1 MTATLLAIFPHPD
14 DETFSAGGIMAAAA
28 RDLGDNVILICAT
41 RGEAGE
47 SGDPSHNTPEAL
59 GQAREAELR
68 AAMRILSVE
77 DVRFL
82 GYRDSGME
90 GSVEAQ
96 NPQAFVQAS
105 VTEAASGLAPMIR
118 DIRPDTIVTF
128 GEDGVYGH
136 PDHIHLH
143 HVVKQAVVEAG
154 DPAWG
159 DATAAAPWR
168 TPYLYFA
175 TAPREDLEELLARP
189 RSPLASI
196 SERARANLGTPRT
209 QITTSI
215 DVTRW
220 AQQKQDAFR
229 AHHSQT
235 GEGGP
240 LSGAAPATLERRL
253 ISEHFVR
260 AALPWQS
267 EGVDIVAEVASHVAT
282 HQG

>member
-14 DETFSAGGIMAAAA
+14 DETFSAGGIMAAA

-47 SGDPSHNTPEAL
+47 SGDPNHDTPEAL

-68 AAMRILSVE
+68 AAMRALNVG

-90 GSVEAQ
+90 GSAEAQ
-96 NPQAFVQAS
+96 NPHAFVQAP
-105 VTEAASGLAPMIR
+105 VADASARLAPMIR

-143 HVVKQAVVEAG
+143 HVVKQAVLDAG
-154 DPAWG
+154 EDHLSNASSP
-159 DATAAAPWR
+159 TPWR

-196 SERARANLGTPRT
+196 SERARANLGTPRS

-220 AQQKQDAFR
+220 ARQKQDAFR

-260 AALPWQS
+260 AALPWQAD
-267 EGVDIVAEVASHVAT
+267 GVDIVAQVASDVAT
-282 HQG
+282 RQA

>member
-1 MTATLLAIFPHPD
+1 MTATLLAVFPHPD
-14 DETFSAGGIMAAAA
+14 DETFSAGGIMAAA
-28 RDLGDNVILICAT
+28 RERGDNVILICAT

-47 SGDPSHNTPEAL
+47 SGDSSHDSPETL
-59 GQAREAELR
+59 GKAREAELR
-68 AAMRILSVE
+68 AAMKFLDVE

-105 VTEAASGLAPMIR
+105 VEDAAARLAPMIR
-118 DIRPDTIVTF
+118 EIRPDTIVTF

-143 HVVKQAVVEAG
+143 HVVKRAVVEAG
-154 DPAWG
+154 DG
-159 DATAAAPWR
+159 AASTNPWQ

-175 TAPREDLEELLARP
+175 TAPREDLEEMLARP

-196 SERARANLGTPRT
+196 SERARANLGTPRA
-209 QITTSI
+209 QITNS
-215 DVTRW
+215 VNVSRW
-220 AQQKQDAFR
+220 AQQKQDAFV
-229 AHHSQT
+229 AHLSPT

-240 LSGAAPATLERRL
+240 LNGATPEVMERRL
-253 ISEHFVR
+253 TSEHFVR
-260 AALPWQS
+260 APLPWQVN
-267 EGVDIVAEVASHVAT
+267 GVDIVEAVAAEVAER
-282 HQG
+282 QD

>member
-1 MTATLLAIFPHPD
+1 M
-14 DETFSAGGIMAAAA
+14 AAA

-47 SGDPSHNTPEAL
+47 SGDPNHDTPEAL

-68 AAMRILSVE
+68 AAMQILNVH
-77 DVRFL
+77 DVQFL

-90 GSVEAQ
+90 GSEEAQ
-96 NPQAFVQAS
+96 NPLAFVQES
-105 VTEAASGLAPMIR
+105 VEDAAARLAPMIR
-118 DIRPDTIVTF
+118 DIRPDTIATF

-143 HVVKQAVVEAG
+143 HVVIQAVLYAG
-154 DPAWG
+154 DTTWG
-159 DATAAAPWR
+159 DAASPAPWQ

-196 SERARANLGTPRT
+196 SERARANRGTPRS

-220 AQQKQDAFR
+220 APQKQDAFR

-253 ISEHFVR
+253 IAEHFVR
-260 AALPWQS
+260 AALPWQA
-267 EGVDIVAEVASHVAT
+267 EGVDIVAAVASDVAMR
-282 HQG
+282 QD

>member
-14 DETFSAGGIMAAAA
+14 DETFSAGGIMAAA

-47 SGDPSHNTPEAL
+47 SGDPSHDTPETL

-68 AAMRILSVE
+68 AAMKVLNVD

-90 GSVEAQ
+90 GSAEAR

-105 VTEAASGLAPMIR
+105 VEAASARLVPMIR

-143 HVVKQAVVEAG
+143 HVVTRAVLEAG
-154 DPAWG
+154 DADWG
-159 DATAAAPWR
+159 DASSPAPWQ

-196 SERARANLGTPRT
+196 SERARANLGTPRS
-209 QITTSI
+209 QITTSV

-240 LSGAAPATLERRL
+240 LSGAAPETLERRL

-260 AALPWQS
+260 AALPWQAD
-267 EGVDIVAEVASHVAT
+267 GIDIVASAASDVAAR
-282 HQG
+282 QD

>member
-14 DETFSAGGIMAAAA
+14 DETFSAGGLMAAARA
-28 RDLGDNVILICAT
+28 QGDNVVLICAT

-47 SGDPSHNTPEAL
+47 SGDPSHDTPETL
-59 GQAREAELR
+59 GRAREAELR
-68 AAMRILSVE
+68 AAMRFFDVD

-90 GSVEAQ
+90 GSAEAR
-96 NPQAFVQAS
+96 NPHAFVQAT
-105 VTEAASGLAPMIR
+105 VDDAAARLAPMIR
-118 DIRPDTIVTF
+118 EIRPDTIVTF

-143 HVVKQAVVEAG
+143 HVVKRAVIVAGEANF
-154 DPAWG
+154 PAAWE
-159 DATAAAPWR
+159 

-175 TAPREDLEELLARP
+175 TAPREDMEELLARP

-196 SERARANLGTPRT
+196 SERARANLGTPRS
-209 QITTSI
+209 QITNTL
-215 DVTRW
+215 DVSRW
-220 AQQKQDAFR
+220 AQQKRDAFQ

-240 LSGAAPATLERRL
+240 LSGAAPEALERRL
-253 ISEHFVR
+253 TSEHFVR
-260 AALPWQS
+260 ATLPWQAD
-267 EGVDIVAEVASHVAT
+267 GVDIVEAVTAGVAAS
-282 HQG
+282 QGQAG

>member
-14 DETFSAGGIMAAAA
+14 DETFSAGGLMAAA
-28 RDLGDNVILICAT
+28 RDRGDNVILICAT

-47 SGDPSHNTPEAL
+47 SGDPSHDTAEAL
-59 GQAREAELR
+59 GNAREAELR
-68 AAMRILSVE
+68 AAMQVLHVD

-90 GSVEAQ
+90 GSAEAQ

-105 VTEAASGLAPMIR
+105 VADAAARLAPMIR

-136 PDHIHLH
+136 PDHVHLH
-143 HVVKQAVVEAG
+143 HVVKQAVLEAG
-154 DPAWG
+154 D
-159 DATAAAPWR
+159 AASSPAPWQ
-168 TPYLYFA
+168 TPYLYYA

-196 SERARANLGTPRT
+196 SERARANLGTPRS
-209 QITTSI
+209 QITTSV

-240 LSGAAPATLERRL
+240 LAGAAPETLERRL

-260 AALPWQS
+260 AALPWDAR
-267 EGVDIVAEVASHVAT
+267 GVDIVAAVASEVAAR
-282 HQG
+282 QD

>member
-1 MTATLLAIFPHPD
+1 MTAALLAIFPHPD
-14 DETFSAGGIMAAAA
+14 DETFSAGGIMAAA
-28 RDLGDNVILICAT
+28 RDLGCNVTLVCAT

-47 SGDPSHNTPEAL
+47 SGDPSHATPEAL
-59 GQAREAELR
+59 GAAREAELR
-68 AAMRILSVE
+68 AAMRFLNVD

-90 GSVEAQ
+90 GSAEAQ
-96 NPQAFVQAS
+96 NPHAFVQSS
-105 VTEAASGLAPMIR
+105 VADAAARLAPMIL

-143 HVVKQAVVEAG
+143 HVVKQAVLDA
-154 DPAWG
+154 G
-159 DATAAAPWR
+159 DATWGMASSPASWQ

-175 TAPREDLEELLARP
+175 TAPREEMEELLARP

-196 SERARANLGTPRT
+196 SDRARANLGTPRS
-209 QITTSI
+209 QITISV

-253 ISEHFVR
+253 IAEHFVR
-260 AALPWQS
+260 AALPWQV
-267 EGVDIVAEVASHVAT
+267 EGTDIVATVASDVAT
-282 HQG
+282 RQD

>member
-14 DETFSAGGIMAAAA
+14 DETFSAGGIMAAA
-28 RDLGDNVILICAT
+28 RDLGDNVILVCAT

-47 SGDPSHNTPEAL
+47 SGNPSHDTPEAL

-68 AAMRILSVE
+68 AAMQILNVD

-90 GSVEAQ
+90 GSLEAQ
-96 NPQAFVQAS
+96 NPHAFVQAS
-105 VTEAASGLAPMIR
+105 VADAASRLAPMIR

-143 HVVKQAVVEAG
+143 HVVKQAVIEADDEDRPG
-154 DPAWG
+154 TS
-159 DATAAAPWR
+159 ATAPWR
-168 TPYLYFA
+168 TPFLYFA

-196 SERARANLGTPRT
+196 SERARANLGTPRAE
-209 QITTSI
+209 ITTSI

-220 AQQKQDAFR
+220 APQKQEAFR

-260 AALPWQS
+260 AALPWQAA
-267 EGVDIVAEVASHVAT
+267 GVDIVAEVASRVAT

>member
-14 DETFSAGGIMAAAA
+14 DETFSAGGIMAAA
-28 RDLGDNVILICAT
+28 RELGETVVLICAT

-47 SGDPSHNTPEAL
+47 SGDPNHDTPETL
-59 GQAREAELR
+59 GKAREAELR
-68 AAMRILSVE
+68 AAMQVLDVD

-90 GSVEAQ
+90 GSAEAL
-96 NPQAFVQAS
+96 NPKAFVQAP
-105 VTEAASGLAPMIR
+105 VADAASRLATMIR
-118 DIRPDTIVTF
+118 DIQPDTIVTY

-136 PDHIHLH
+136 PDHVHLH
-143 HVVKQAVVEAG
+143 HVVKQAVLDAG
-154 DPAWG
+154 RRGEGA
-159 DATAAAPWR
+159 AASAAPWR

-196 SERARANLGTPRT
+196 SERARANLGTPRSA
-209 QITTSI
+209 ITTSI

-229 AHHSQT
+229 AHRSQT
-235 GEGGP
+235 GDGGP
-240 LSGAAPATLERRL
+240 LNGAAPATLERRL

-260 AALPWQS
+260 AVLPWQS
-267 EGVDIVAEVASHVAT
+267 EGADIVASIASDVAAR
-282 HQG
+282 QA

>member
-14 DETFSAGGIMAAAA
+14 DETFSAGGLMAAA
-28 RDLGDNVILICAT
+28 RSLGDNVILICAT

-47 SGDPSHNTPEAL
+47 SGDPSHTTPEAL
-59 GQAREAELR
+59 GKAREAELR
-68 AAMRILSVE
+68 AAMKILGVD

-90 GSVEAQ
+90 GSAEAQ
-96 NPQAFVQAS
+96 NLLAFVQTS
-105 VTEAASGLAPMIR
+105 VEDAAARLAPMIR
-118 DIRPDTIVTF
+118 EIRPDTIVTF

-143 HVVKQAVVEAG
+143 HVVKRAVIEAG
-154 DPAWG
+154 DSASPDAWQ
-159 DATAAAPWR
+159 
-168 TPYLYFA
+168 TPHLYFA

-196 SERARANLGTPRT
+196 SERARANLGTPRA
-209 QITTSI
+209 QITNSV
-215 DVTRW
+215 DVSRW
-220 AQQKQDAFR
+220 AEQKRDAFA

-240 LSGAAPATLERRL
+240 LSGSAPETLERRL
-253 ISEHFVR
+253 VTEHFVR
-260 AALPWQS
+260 AALPWHVD
-267 EGVDIVAEVASHVAT
+267 GVDIVEAVATEVASR
-282 HQG
+282 QD

>member
-14 DETFSAGGIMAAAA
+14 DETFSAGGLMAAA
-28 RDLGDNVILICAT
+28 RDLGDHVILICAT

-47 SGDPSHNTPEAL
+47 SGDPSHTTPEAL
-59 GQAREAELR
+59 AEAREAELR
-68 AAMRILSVE
+68 AAMKVLNVD

-90 GSVEAQ
+90 GSSEAQ
-96 NPQAFVQAS
+96 NPLAFVQAP
-105 VTEAASGLAPMIR
+105 VEEAAARLASMIR
-118 DIRPDTIVTF
+118 EIRPDTIVTF

-136 PDHIHLH
+136 PDHVHLH
-143 HVVKQAVVEAG
+143 YVVKRAVVLAG
-154 DPAWG
+154 DASAEPDAWQ
-159 DATAAAPWR
+159 
-168 TPYLYFA
+168 TPHLYFA

-196 SERARANLGTPRT
+196 SERARANLGTPRA
-209 QITTSI
+209 QITNSV

-220 AQQKQDAFR
+220 AQQKQDAFI

-240 LSGAAPATLERRL
+240 LSGAAPEVLERRL
-253 ISEHFVR
+253 ITEHFVR
-260 AALPWQS
+260 AALPWQVD
-267 EGVDIVAEVASHVAT
+267 GVDVVEAVAAEVAT
-282 HQG
+282 RQD

>member
-14 DETFSAGGIMAAAA
+14 DETFSAGGLMAAA
-28 RDLGDNVILICAT
+28 RERGENVVLICAT

-47 SGDPSHNTPEAL
+47 SGDPSHDTPETL
-59 GQAREAELR
+59 GEAREAELR
-68 AAMRILSVE
+68 AAMRVLDVD

-90 GSVEAQ
+90 GSAEAQ
-96 NPQAFVQAS
+96 NPEAFVQAS
-105 VTEAASGLAPMIR
+105 VEDAAGRLAPLIR
-118 DIRPDTIVTF
+118 EIRPDTIVTF

-143 HVVKQAVVEAG
+143 HVVKHAVIEAG
-154 DPAWG
+154 DGGSSP
-159 DATAAAPWR
+159 DPWE

-196 SERARANLGTPRT
+196 SERARANLGTPRA
-209 QITTSI
+209 QITNSV
-215 DVTRW
+215 DVSRW
-220 AQQKQDAFR
+220 AQQKRDAFV

-240 LSGAAPATLERRL
+240 LSGSAPEVLERRL
-253 ISEHFVR
+253 VMEHFIR
-260 AALPWQS
+260 APLPWQPR
-267 EGVDIVAEVASHVAT
+267 GVDIVEKVASDMAAR
-282 HQG
+282 QD

>member
-1 MTATLLAIFPHPD
+1 M
-14 DETFSAGGIMAAAA
+14 AAA
-28 RDLGDNVILICAT
+28 RDLGENVILICAT

-47 SGDPSHNTPEAL
+47 SGDPSHDSPEAL
-59 GQAREAELR
+59 GNAREAELR
-68 AAMRILSVE
+68 TAMKVLNVD

-90 GSVEAQ
+90 GSAEAQ

-105 VTEAASGLAPMIR
+105 VADAAARLVPLIR
-118 DIRPDTIVTF
+118 EIRPDTIVTF

-143 HVVKQAVVEAG
+143 HVVKRAVVEAG
-154 DPAWG
+154 DAAWSN
-159 DATAAAPWR
+159 AASSAPWQ

-196 SERARANLGTPRT
+196 SERARANLGTPRS
-209 QITTSI
+209 QITTSV

-229 AHHSQT
+229 AHRSQT

-240 LSGAAPATLERRL
+240 LSGAAPETLERRL

-260 AALPWQS
+260 AVLPWPAR
-267 EGVDIVAEVASHVAT
+267 GTDIVAAVASDVAAR
-282 HQG
+282 QD